1 MQKITK
7 IKVSKFNFCDL
18 SLSRISQK
26 LYSLDASN
34 SIQPKNDTPLD
45 KTLSKSKQ
53 LHKPVMLHEVIEHL
67 VNITGQLNTF
77 ESSNKVKLYNRNAYF
92 NFKFS
97 NFVLFTQIYL
107 DMTFGAGGHSKEIL
121 NKSPNSILY
130 ALDRDPLAYGL
141 ANKLS
146 IEFK

>member
-53 LHKPVMLHEVIEHL
+53 LHKPVMLNEVIEHL

-92 NFKFS
+92 NFTFS